1 MQDRSLHLQISLNED
16 RDIIPKQ
23 TYRRDTY
30 YELRTVSLKSLR
42 YSLLRQGLSV
52 AFVGIH
58 KIASLKLNW
67 SIKMISTI
75 VDQRQKIR
83 ILPKV
88 VIIVIVY
95 RFIIDIMIF
104 AIFLHIEVTL

>member
-1 MQDRSLHLQISLNED
+1 
-16 RDIIPKQ
+16 
-23 TYRRDTY
+23 
-30 YELRTVSLKSLR
+30 
-42 YSLLRQGLSV
+42 
-52 AFVGIH
+52 
-58 KIASLKLNW
+58 
-67 SIKMISTI
+67 MISTI